1 MVKIIYIAVGGAIGA
16 VVRYGMS
23 GWVQNI
29 SRGGFPMGTLC
40 VNTLG
45 SLLIGLFWGLTELTP
60 VSPAVRL
67 FFAIGFL
74 GSFTTFSTYSVETLG
89 LLRDKETMLG
99 LMNIGLNNLL
109 ALVFVFG
116 GYFFSR
122 YIVNLL
128 K

>member
-1 MVKIIYIAVGGAIGA
+1 MLKIIYIASGGAIGA

-29 SRGGFPMGTLC
+29 SQSGFPLGTLF

-60 VSPAVRL
+60 ISPAIRL
-67 FFAIGFL
+67 FFTIGFL
-74 GSFTTFSTYSVETLG
+74 GSFTTFSTYSVETLS

-122 YIVNLL
+122 YIINLS